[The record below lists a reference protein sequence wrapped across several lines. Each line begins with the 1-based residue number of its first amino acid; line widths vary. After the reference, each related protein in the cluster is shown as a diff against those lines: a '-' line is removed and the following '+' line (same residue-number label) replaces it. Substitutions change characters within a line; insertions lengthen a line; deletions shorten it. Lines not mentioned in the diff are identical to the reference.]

1 MKEFVF
7 GMDYETQI
15 DDFKRFTGNPEDVKY
30 VEINCIT
37 GDNVRL
43 SSIGKVCKMISECIS
58 ENAEMKFDTEL
69 DENLGSDEMIVKVKI

>member
-7 GMDYETQI
+7 GSDYETQI
-15 DDFKRFTGNPEDVKY
+15 DDFKRFAGNPQDVKY

-58 ENAEMKFDTEL
+58 KDAEMKFDTVL
-69 DENLGSDEMIVKVKI
+69 DENFDSDEMIVKVKI